1 MLKIKPLN
9 RPPPPALSSLA
20 CAVLLALS
28 MLPAITGAQP
38 LGTAPPGLVSND
50 KLLEAQAATKKALAD
65 LQAKDGELKAAL
77 ARAKTAEDANKA
89 AALALISRPEGV
101 PPEQLEAARK
111 ERDSARAERDAAMAE
126 ARDLKPQLGQLQAQ
140 LREAQSQLKRAQS
153 SASEDAALR
162 DERDKL
168 KRENSGQQQTIATL
182 RGQVVDKD
190 KALAQSARDSA
201 QANAAARTAA
211 AALAAQT
218 ATAAPPPSSTGPAP
232 STSGALP
239 ASAPTYVTV
248 HVQSPAAG
256 APADLTELSVPNC
269 GAACPSF
276 IVIPNPGKVTL
287 GNGAVA
293 NNEAITVDIRHRY
306 AMGKTEVTVGQW
318 KAFWNAP
325 DRDYQPVKTTDTH
338 CNWNDGDYAKDD
350 RHPVRCVNVPD
361 AEAYARWFAKK
372 HGAALGVRIES
383 IGLPSELEWEFA
395 ARGGRYAQKYLWDD
409 NASDAEKCK
418 HAQVHACP
426 GDVVPVGP
434 PRLPNGY
441 RLFDMIGNTWEWTAS
456 AWQDKRRAIPSN
468 GREAA
473 AGVSF
478 PRVVRGASFYITDVR
493 LALGVRS
500 RNTPGFR
507 NNNIGFRLVA
517 RIAP

>member
-1 MLKIKPLN
+1 MLKVTPLN

-65 LQAKDGELKAAL
+65 LQAKDRELNAAL
-77 ARAKTAEDANKA
+77 ARVKTAEDANKA
-89 AALALISRPEGV
+89 AATALNAKPEGV

-140 LREAQSQLKRAQS
+140 LREAQAQLKRAQS
-153 SASEDAALR
+153 SASEDAAVR

-201 QANAAARTAA
+201 QANAAA
-211 AALAAQT
+211 
-218 ATAAPPPSSTGPAP
+218 APPPPAG
-232 STSGALP
+232 T
-239 ASAPTYVTV
+239 
-248 HVQSPAAG
+248 
-256 APADLTELSVPNC
+256 PADLTELSVPNC

-276 IVIPNPGKVTL
+276 ILIPNPGRVTL
-287 GNGAVA
+287 GNGVEA
-293 NNEAITVDIRHRY
+293 NNEAITADMRHRY
-306 AMGKTEVTVGQW
+306 AMGKTEVTLGQW

-325 DRDYQPVKTTDTH
+325 DRDYQPVKDSNTH
-338 CNWNDGDYAKDD
+338 CNWDDKAYAKYD

-361 AEAYARWFAKK
+361 AEAYARWFAKT
-372 HGAALGVRIES
+372 HGAALGVRIEI

-395 ARGGRYAQKYLWDD
+395 ARGGRYAQKFLWDAG
-409 NASDAEKCK
+409 ASDAVICQ
-418 HAQVHACP
+418 HAQVGKCP
-426 GDVVPVGP
+426 GDVIPVGS
-434 PRLPNGY
+434 RLKNAY
-441 RLFDMIGNTWEWTAS
+441 NLHDMIGNVWEWTAS
-456 AWQDKRRAIPSN
+456 PWQDKRSAMPST

-473 AGVSF
+473 AGVSA
-478 PRVVRGASFYITDVR
+478 PRVVRGASFYVYDVDW
-493 LALGVRS
+493 LALGVRF
-500 RNTPGFR
+500 RYTPGYR
-507 NNNIGFRLVA
+507 GVIGFRLVA

>member
-1 MLKIKPLN
+1 MLKVTPLN

-77 ARAKTAEDANKA
+77 ARVKTAEDANKA
-89 AALALISRPEGV
+89 AATALKAKPEGV

-140 LREAQSQLKRAQS
+140 LNQAQAQLKRAQS
-153 SASEDAALR
+153 SASEDVALR

-201 QANAAARTAA
+201 QANAAA
-211 AALAAQT
+211 
-218 ATAAPPPSSTGPAP
+218 APPPPA
-232 STSGALP
+232 GL
-239 ASAPTYVTV
+239 
-248 HVQSPAAG
+248 
-256 APADLTELSVPNC
+256 PADLTELSVPNC
-269 GAACPSF
+269 AAACPSF

-287 GNGAVA
+287 GNGVEA
-293 NNEAITVDIRHRY
+293 NNEAITADIRHRY

-325 DRDYQPVKTTDTH
+325 DRDYRPVKTTDTT
-338 CNWNDGDYAKDD
+338 CNWNDGDHAKDD

-361 AEAYARWFAKK
+361 AEAYARWFSKK
-372 HGAALGVRIES
+372 HGAALGVRVES
-383 IGLPSELEWEFA
+383 IGLPTELEWEFA
-395 ARGGRYAQKYLWDD
+395 ARGGRYAQKNLWDD
-409 NASDAEKCK
+409 NASDAETCK
-418 HAQVHACP
+418 HAQWSKCP
-426 GDVVPVGP
+426 GSTVPSGTLRANGH
-434 PRLPNGY
+434 RLH
-441 RLFDMIGNTWEWTAS
+441 DMIGNVSEWTAS
-456 AWQDKRRAIPSN
+456 PWQDQRSAIPSN

-473 AGVSF
+473 AGVSS
-478 PRVVRGASFYITDVR
+478 PRVVRGASFGSGGDR
-493 LALGVRS
+493 LALDSRGRITPGVR
-500 RNTPGFR
+500 GDL
-507 NNNIGFRLVA
+507 IGFRLVA